1 MISCV
6 SHLLSN
12 IKYKHAAKNGGGTEA
27 LMSERKQE
35 NTKENPKNNTP
46 DSLTGNQK
54 ENQLRIDNFDYLS
67 NAASAMDYTG
77 LIPSL
82 PQSREELESYN
93 DICQLHPEV
102 PGKEKEK
109 PT

>member
-1 MISCV
+1 
-6 SHLLSN
+6 
-12 IKYKHAAKNGGGTEA
+12 
-27 LMSERKQE
+27 MSERKQE
-35 NTKENPKNNTP
+35 NTNTL

-54 ENQLRIDNFDYLS
+54 ENQLRIDNYDYLS